1 MMKTAIR
8 YAVRAAALF
17 IALYAALS
25 LLDYIGNRFG
35 VFWGWVTIIGWLAA
49 FTAYAEHHERTHK

>member
-1 MMKTAIR
+1 MKTVIR

-17 IALYAALS
+17 AALFIVLS

-49 FTAYAEHHERTHK
+49 FTAYAEHHERTRK

>member
-1 MMKTAIR
+1 MKTMIR

-17 IALYAALS
+17 AAVFIVLS

-35 VFWGWVTIIGWLAA
+35 IFWGWVTIIGGLAA
-49 FTAYAEHHERTHK
+49 FTAYAEHHERNHK

>member
-1 MMKTAIR
+1 MKTMIR

-17 IALYAALS
+17 AAVFIVLS

-35 VFWGWVTIIGWLAA
+35 IFWGYVTIIGAA
-49 FTAYAEHHERTHK
+49 GALTAYAEHHERNHK

>member
-1 MMKTAIR
+1 MKTAIR

-17 IALYAALS
+17 AALFAALS

-35 VFWGWVTIIGWLAA
+35 TFWGYVTIIGALGAI
-49 FTAYAEHHERTHK
+49 TAYAEHFDRRNK